1 MPTASKKGAVPVSFA
16 HSRARREVAA
26 DDRCRLCADRVDKP
40 GLKAIFSRSSRFY
53 FHPMPVIRNSGEQ
66 PLYEIVRAGILER
79 LRTGEWAA
87 GDKIPTEPQLAES
100 FGVGIGTIRR
110 AVEELVA
117 ERLLIRRAGRGT
129 IVARFEENHQFDH
142 YFNFVDENGDA
153 VTVSARLLRFNKER
167 ATAELA
173 ELLKVERGSRIASV
187 ENLRLRDDTPLML
200 DHLWFPLDVFPNLD
214 AQTFATRRGSIY
226 GFYQDQFGISVVRVV
241 EDLRGAVADE
251 KIADVLNLDV
261 GAPVL
266 RIERTAYTFKDK
278 PVEFRVRVVSSEIS
292 YRNVRG
298 LQD

>member
-1 MPTASKKGAVPVSFA
+1 
-16 HSRARREVAA
+16 
-26 DDRCRLCADRVDKP
+26 
-40 GLKAIFSRSSRFY
+40 
-53 FHPMPVIRNSGEQ
+53 MPVIRNSGEQ

-79 LRTGEWAA
+79 LRTGEWAV

-129 IVARFEENHQFDH
+129 IVARFGENHQFDH
-142 YFNFVDENGDA
+142 FFNFVDENGDA

-187 ENLRLRDDTPLML
+187 ENLRLRDDTPLMI

-214 AQTFATRRGSIY
+214 AQTFAARRGSIY
-226 GFYQDQFGISVVRVV
+226 GFYQDHFGISVVRVV

-251 KIADVLNLDV
+251 KIADGLNIDV

-278 PVEFRVRVVSSEIS
+278 PVEYRVRIVSSEIS

>member
-1 MPTASKKGAVPVSFA
+1 MSG
-16 HSRARREVAA
+16 
-26 DDRCRLCADRVDKP
+26 
-40 GLKAIFSRSSRFY
+40 
-53 FHPMPVIRNSGEQ
+53 IRNPGDQ

-87 GDKIPTEPQLAES
+87 GDKIPTEPQLAEA

-129 IVARFEENHQFDH
+129 IVARFGDEHAFDH
-142 YFNFVDENGDA
+142 YFNFVDRDGEA
-153 VTVSARLLRFNKER
+153 IKVTAQMLRFGKER
-167 ATAELA
+167 ATATLA
-173 ELLKVERGSRIASV
+173 ATLKVERGAQLASV
-187 ENLRLRDDTPLML
+187 VNLRLRDGVPVML
-200 DHLWFPLDVFPNLD
+200 DHLWFPLDVFPNVD
-214 AQTFATRRGSIY
+214 AKTFAGRRGSIY
-226 GFYQDQFGISVVRVV
+226 GFYQEQFGISVVRVV
-241 EDLRGAVADE
+241 EDLGGALADDSLAQALGVAP
-251 KIADVLNLDV
+251 

-278 PVEFRVRVVSSEIS
+278 PVEFRVRFVDSGKCA